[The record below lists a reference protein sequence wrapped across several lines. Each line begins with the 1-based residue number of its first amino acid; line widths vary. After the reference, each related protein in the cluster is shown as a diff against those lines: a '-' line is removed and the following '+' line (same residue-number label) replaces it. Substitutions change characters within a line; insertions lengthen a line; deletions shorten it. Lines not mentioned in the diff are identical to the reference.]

1 MRLDP
6 SPRWRSDAVEL
17 FLLTPDKVSD
27 AYVAWLSDPEV
38 NRFLE
43 SRFSIQSRTSVEA
56 YVAQLLNSEN
66 DLFLGIRDPR
76 NDLHVGNLRL
86 GPIDHNH
93 RRAEI
98 GIVIGER
105 AAWGRGI
112 ASAALTLLQGIAR
125 DELGLWRLAASCY
138 AANEGSRRA
147 FEKAGFT
154 TEAVRPSDLLLN
166 GEPHDLVLMGLL
178 LE

>member
-1 MRLDP
+1 MRIEP
-6 SPRWRSDAVEL
+6 TARWRNEIVEL
-17 FLLTPDKVSD
+17 FPLTPDEVSD
-27 AYVAWLSDPEV
+27 DYIGWLADPDV

-43 SRFSIQSRTSVEA
+43 SRFAIQSHAAVAA

-66 DLFLGIRDPR
+66 DLFLGIRDR
-76 NDLHVGNLRL
+76 KSGRHVGNLRL
-86 GPIDHNH
+86 GPIDPNH

-98 GIVIGER
+98 GIVIGDR
-105 AAWGRGI
+105 RAWGRGI
-112 ASAALTLLQGIAR
+112 ASAALTVLQGIAR
-125 DELGLWRLAASCY
+125 EELGLWKLAASCY

-147 FEKAGFT
+147 FEKAGFG
-154 TEAVRPSDLLLN
+154 TEAVRPSDLLLD